1 MSEQTKLKR
10 RNAATAVAALAVVG
24 GMVGFAYASSPLFSL
39 VCRALGINGATQI
52 ATEAPKT
59 ISDVPVT
66 VRFDSNTDPALPWEF
81 KPDQKSIT
89 LKMGETATVTYHAKN
104 NSNRTIA
111 GTATF
116 NVTPEKIGIYFN
128 KLACFCFQET
138 VLKPG
143 ETAELPVTFFVDP
156 DLLKDE
162 HANEVR
168 TVTLSYT
175 FFPSANGVPV
185 ESEAKSASLISPAAA
200 AATLK

>member
-1 MSEQTKLKR
+1 MSEDTKLKR
-10 RNAATAVAALAVVG
+10 RNVMTAATALAVVG
-24 GMVGFAYASSPLFSL
+24 VMIGFAYASSPLFSI
-39 VCRALGINGATQI
+39 VCRILGINGATQI
-52 ATEAPKT
+52 ATEAPRV

-81 KPDQKSIT
+81 KPDQKSVT

-104 NSNRTIA
+104 LSNRAIA

-128 KLACFCFQET
+128 KMGCFCFQET
-138 VLKPG
+138 VLQPG
-143 ETAELPVTFFVDP
+143 EQLSLPVTFFVDP
-156 DLLKDE
+156 EMLKDE
-162 HANEVR
+162 RANEVR

-185 ESEAKSASLISPAAA
+185 ESEAKSASLIKPAAA
-200 AATLK
+200 ADTLQ